1 MRWVGYLA
9 LALIVAAAA
18 CDLSNDPDAFAVHF
32 VNDLG
37 QPVVLALCNSHI
49 GTSMRCEHPAYRDSV
64 KSGESYPENIAPD
77 VRTEWAVET
86 PDGQLLRCV
95 NLYWK
100 HYPGRSQTFRL
111 SAASPWTKPCPSS
124 N

>member
-1 MRWVGYLA
+1 
-9 LALIVAAAA
+9 
-18 CDLSNDPDAFAVHF
+18 
-32 VNDLG
+32 
-37 QPVVLALCNSHI
+37 
-49 GTSMRCEHPAYRDSV
+49 MRCEHPAYRDSV

-111 SAASPWTKPCPSS
+111 SAALPRRSPARPPAECGARLPSE
-124 N
+124 NGGRQWGGPPVGGGARYVAGCCNEARPVPEGDRVRC

>member
-1 MRWVGYLA
+1 MRCLFLA
-9 LALIVAAAA
+9 LAVIVAAAG
-18 CDLSNDPDAFAVHF
+18 CDFSNDPDAFAVHF

-37 QPVVLALCNSHI
+37 RPIVLALCNSHNA
-49 GTSMRCEHPAYRDSV
+49 TSAKCEHPAYRDSV
-64 KSGESYPENIAPD
+64 KIGESYGENIGPD

-86 PDGQLLRCV
+86 PEGELLRCV

-100 HYPGRSQTFRL
+100 HYPGSGQTFRL
-111 SAASPWTKPCPSS
+111 SAASPWSTPCPPS

>member
-1 MRWVGYLA
+1 MRCLYLA
-9 LALIVAAAA
+9 LVVIVAAAG
-18 CDLSNDPDAFAVHF
+18 CDSSNDPDAFAVQF

-37 QPVVLALCNSHI
+37 RPVVLALCNS
-49 GTSMRCEHPAYRDSV
+49 SNSAKCEHPHYRDSV
-64 KSGESYPENIAPD
+64 KIGESYPENIAPD

-86 PDGQLLRCV
+86 PDGQILRCV

-100 HYPGRSQTFRL
+100 HYPGHDQTFRL
-111 SAASPWTKPCPSS
+111 SAASAWAKPCPSS

>member
-37 QPVVLALCNSHI
+37 QPVVLALVQQPHRDKHE
-49 GTSMRCEHPAYRDSV
+49 MR
-64 KSGESYPENIAPD
+64 APR
-77 VRTEWAVET
+77 V
-86 PDGQLLRCV
+86 P
-95 NLYWK
+95 
-100 HYPGRSQTFRL
+100 
-111 SAASPWTKPCPSS
+111 
-124 N
+124 